1 MIFKTVEVQ
10 RHQKYKGAQR
20 NTLARAKMSLP
31 AVSSRSKQMKVHKV
45 QKSHPNS
52 PPGEI
57 DKWDGN
63 DTKIESDLQMNSLE
77 ASKLHRILEMKERLP
92 TL

>member
-1 MIFKTVEVQ
+1 
-10 RHQKYKGAQR
+10 
-20 NTLARAKMSLP
+20 
-31 AVSSRSKQMKVHKV
+31 MKVHRV
-45 QKSHPNS
+45 LKSHTNS

-57 DKWDGN
+57 DKWEGN

-77 ASKLHRILEMKERLP
+77 AQKLHRILEMKEGLP